1 MKGKKLLELKAVA
14 RLVGRPEF
22 SLFTVKLFV
31 GSSSKPELFMPNLEG
46 LHRQCIAAT
55 LKEKKRC
62 QSNCNLSF
70 KGSCEGGGGAMTFN
84 EVMPR

>member
-55 LKEKKRC
+55 LKEKKNDVNQIVTCLLRG
-62 QSNCNLSF
+62 LVR
-70 KGSCEGGGGAMTFN
+70 EGVGQ
-84 EVMPR
+84 